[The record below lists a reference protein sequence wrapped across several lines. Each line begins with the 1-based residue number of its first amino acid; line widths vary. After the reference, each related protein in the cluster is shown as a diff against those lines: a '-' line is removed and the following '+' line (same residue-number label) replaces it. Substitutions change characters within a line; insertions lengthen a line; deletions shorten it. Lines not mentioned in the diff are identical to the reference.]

1 MHLYETMNKITD
13 CGTYDIWDKSIKTDP
28 AYKAA
33 CLYNQAYIK
42 LTQRQGENYIQDSIT
57 LLQGASDFIQV
68 FLAEASNTAI
78 CCFMAAEA
86 SGFEPHHKGIPLHFL
101 TQTYA
106 NV

>member
-1 MHLYETMNKITD
+1 MHLYENMNRNTD

-42 LTQRQGENYIQDSIT
+42 LNQREGDNYVEDAIK
-57 LLQGASDFIQV
+57 LLEKASDALQV
-68 FLAEASNTAI
+68 FLAEASNTVI

-86 SGFEPHHKGIPLHFL
+86 SGFQPHIKGIYRWSFI
-101 TQTYA
+101 
-106 NV
+106 